1 MKRKKLILLL
11 ASIGFILALVFSG
24 CAGATPEPEVIE
36 KTVTKTVTQTV
47 QTPEILQV
55 LNPVGKIIPVE
66 MNPCAPRLDTI
77 DGKTI
82 LYYESEATNM
92 HMPELLRRLK
102 QDHPTTTFIVEHVEN
117 FGDRNPTEV
126 HLSVDGAIRGVSW

>member
-1 MKRKKLILLL
+1 MADQDRVYKCL
-11 ASIGFILALVFSG
+11 SPIG
-24 CAGATPEPEVIE
+24 IE
-36 KTVTKTVTQTV
+36 
-47 QTPEILQV
+47 L
-55 LNPVGKIIPVE
+55 PVRTYPL
-66 MNPCAPRLDTI
+66 APRLDTI

-82 LYYESEATNM
+82 FYYESEATNM

-117 FGDRNPTEV
+117 FGLRNPTEV

>member
-1 MKRKKLILLL
+1 MKRKKLIALLVG
-11 ASIGFILALVFSG
+11 IGLILALVLPG
-24 CAGATPEPEVIE
+24 CAAEDGGNGTTGPGTNGSATDP
-36 KTVTKTVTQTV
+36 
-47 QTPEILQV
+47 ILRV
-55 LNPVGKIIPVE
+55 MNPKGKIVPVE
-66 MNPCAPRLDTI
+66 MAPNAPRLDTI

-82 LYYESEATNM
+82 FYYESEATNM

-117 FGDRNPTEV
+117 FGLRTPTEV

>member
-1 MKRKKLILLL
+1 MSKRKLIALL
-11 ASIGFILALVFSG
+11 ASIAMVVALVLSG
-24 CAGATPEPEVIE
+24 CAPAAEEPGANGGATE
-36 KTVTKTVTQTV
+36 
-47 QTPEILQV
+47 QV
-55 LNPVGKIIPVE
+55 VRV
-66 MNPCAPRLDTI
+66 MNPAGLVIPGEMAPNAPRLDTL

-82 LYYESEATNM
+82 FYYESEATNM

-117 FGDRNPTEV
+117 FGTSTPNEE

>member
-11 ASIGFILALVFSG
+11 ASIGFILALVLPG
-24 CAGATPEPEVIE
+24 CAAEDGGNGTTAPGTNGSATDP
-36 KTVTKTVTQTV
+36 
-47 QTPEILQV
+47 ILRV
-55 LNPVGKIIPVE
+55 LNPKGKIIPVE
-66 MNPCAPRLDTI
+66 MNPNAPRLDTI